1 MSTGRKFNTVA
12 MVLLLCLSVFCIGMA
27 SQTSATTSQ
36 THRKTTKKLS
46 KKHLAPLPSG
56 PTGPVQQVPL
66 DSMAPVP
73 PQVSYQ
79 NSQLTIDAPNSTL
92 SDILRAVRK
101 QTGAEI
107 EVPVAPER
115 VNSNRNSHTR
125 GCCVST
131 GANLHFLAA
140 SFAMRAKYLLE
151 PEYSTDSWV
160 TLPER
165 STITRIV
172 TLMRPR
178 IDSRAL
184 REISGI
190 S

>member
-1 MSTGRKFNTVA
+1 
-12 MVLLLCLSVFCIGMA
+12 
-27 SQTSATTSQ
+27 
-36 THRKTTKKLS
+36 
-46 KKHLAPLPSG
+46 
-56 PTGPVQQVPL
+56 
-66 DSMAPVP
+66 
-73 PQVSYQ
+73 
-79 NSQLTIDAPNSTL
+79 
-92 SDILRAVRK
+92 
-101 QTGAEI
+101 
-107 EVPVAPER
+107 
-115 VNSNRNSHTR
+115 
-125 GCCVST
+125 VST

-184 REISGI
+184 RETWGI